1 MLTLLTLLLVT
12 QAPNSAVKMTEFQTT
27 GNMQLYVD
35 VAGND
40 AKPCT
45 GTGANAC
52 LTLQGALNKVP
63 PRVRHPVNID
73 MGVGA
78 FAGAVVSGFTFSPVS
93 QLDGGFLRVRGTLQ
107 GATVATGTN
116 SGTATAG
123 TAGSNQTFGTLT
135 DGAQTWT
142 VNDLKGKLVA
152 ITGGTG
158 VNQIR
163 AIVSNTATV
172 ITIAGNWTAPN
183 GTSTYQ
189 VRSWGTQLN
198 SGVLSP
204 ASPTT
209 AASGTNVLSVY
220 ANTTTTSPSPMIDF
234 SDIDMDCT
242 TSGVGVR
249 VGSLQ
254 AFSLVRS
261 RVFASSGTCL
271 NLFVSGAHSIRGND
285 NVFQHAGTGANLF
298 SFAIVSATSGS
309 GAGISLTRN
318 LFEAAVASSAMGF
331 FGGSGI
337 TVTGSQFNMTN
348 AAATASSRIIEN
360 SGVLGAQQWNA
371 NNFTCASAS
380 TVGIN
385 FIDQFSNNGQSS
397 WGGSAFN
404 VTGCA
409 SALTVAGRF
418 KVYISGASVLTGV
431 VTGIAASL
439 GANVQAA
446 TGATITGGTQDF
458 LLDGVAFPAA
468 TFTSTISG
476 QTSAIGVPGYGTYV
490 QRL

>member
-12 QAPNSAVKMTEFQTT
+12 QAPNSAVKMSEFQTT

-142 VNDLKGKLVA
+142 VNDLKGKLIA

-163 AIVSNTATV
+163 AIASNTATV

-189 VRSWGTQLN
+189 VQSWGTQLN
-198 SGVLSP
+198 SGVISP
-204 ASPTT
+204 ASPNF
-209 AASGTNVLSVY
+209 AASGTNVLHVY
-220 ANTTTTSPSPMIDF
+220 GNVQATFPSPMVNF
-234 SDIDMDCT
+234 SDIEVDAT
-242 TSGVGVR
+242 PSTVGVR
-249 VGSLQ
+249 VGGLQ
-254 AFSLVRS
+254 GLALDRCRIF
-261 RVFASSGTCL
+261 
-271 NLFVSGAHSIRGND
+271 
-285 NVFQHAGTGANLF
+285 
-298 SFAIVSATSGS
+298 ATSGS
-309 GAGISLTRN
+309 SSLFFAASAHSLRITDTALQHASTTGGVLSATAATASTAAGTGFSFSRS
-318 LFEAAVASSAMGF
+318 LFESNTVSSALGFVGGMG
-331 FGGSGI
+331 
-337 TVTGSQFNMTN
+337 TVFTGSQVNMTN
-348 AAATASSRIIEN
+348 AAATATSRIFEN
-360 SGVLGAQQWNA
+360 NGVLGFQQWNA

-385 FIDQFSNNGQSS
+385 FNDTFSNNGQSS
-397 WGGSAFN
+397 WGGSSFN
-404 VTGCA
+404 ITGCA
-409 SALTVAGRF
+409 TAIVATGRF
-418 KVYISGASVLTGV
+418 KVYVSGSSVLTGV
-431 VTGIAASL
+431 TTGIAASL
-439 GANVQAA
+439 GANFQVSS
-446 TGATITGGTQDF
+446 GATVTGGTQDY
-458 LLDGVAFPAA
+458 LLDTVGFSAA